1 MEMHW
6 LMTLYV
12 TILVYL
18 CMLIPV
24 QMAIKGN
31 MAIAL
36 LVKTL
41 LFALIYQFTSG
52 FVWRAIYGQN
62 ICNMGSSNI
71 FAQGTGH
78 HPILRD
84 TIIRRA

>member
-1 MEMHW
+1 MQAHW

-41 LFALIYQFTSG
+41 LFALIYHFTSG
-52 FVWRAIYGQN
+52 PVWRAIYGQN
-62 ICNMGSSNI
+62 IFNLGSSSI
-71 FAQGTGH
+71 FSQGTVNR
-78 HPILRD
+78 PILRD